1 MAPNAALRGVS
12 GHGGGVEGWMGW
24 RGRRG
29 QRGRR
34 GGADIRRGDERWHV
48 SLSGRE
54 MKPLLNGGWQ
64 DDSR

>member
-12 GHGGGVEGWMGW
+12 GLGRGVERWGEGGWGGV
-24 RGRRG
+24 
-29 QRGRR
+29 
-34 GGADIRRGDERWHV
+34 DILRGDERWHV

-54 MKPLLNGGWQ
+54 MKPLLNSGWQ

>member
-12 GHGGGVEGWMGW
+12 GHGGVAE
-24 RGRRG
+24 
-29 QRGRR
+29 GRR

-64 DDSR
+64 DVSP